1 MSIKTLWP
9 FSGKRKKLSRQQQD
23 DANYSSLTK
32 VLIPVG
38 QLKLGMYVT
47 ELDKPWVETS
57 FLFQGFE
64 IKTEAELRAV
74 KDICNHVYID
84 TTKKRTATNKDV
96 SPPPV
101 NADMIKGKKT
111 TPPQRI
117 LAIEKPVDTLDYGTP
132 PKKLGKF
139 EKELFRAEK
148 AYDNAE
154 VVVTDFMKNVENG
167 GGIDSVLA
175 KNAVAECVQSILHS
189 PDALLWLSQLRIK
202 DEPTAQHSLNVCIL
216 SIVLGRHI
224 NLTTDDLNR
233 VGLCGMMHDIGK
245 LLIPPEILHKSTPLD
260 DEEIRTMKTHTRL
273 GYNLLKSSDNMS
285 SSAAVVALTHH
296 EQLDGKGY
304 PRRLH
309 EPGISHFTKIVSIA
323 NAYDAM
329 TADKAFQRGK
339 THLEATHILANL
351 AGTHFD
357 STLVIKFIESI
368 GVYPPGSL
376 VEMTNGSVAM
386 VIEVH
391 ENAKLRPKIIIILD
405 EEKNPV
411 PEKIID
417 LSTMTRDSRGN
428 VYTIKNI
435 IKAKDWNLDVSKY
448 YRNDLLQKSF
458 AAAN

>member
-1 MSIKTLWP
+1 MMSIETLWP
-9 FSGKRKKLSRQQQD
+9 FSGKKKKLSKQQQD
-23 DANYSSLTK
+23 DARYLSLTK
-32 VLIPVG
+32 VLIPVD
-38 QLKLGMYVT
+38 QLRLGMYVT
-47 ELDKPWVETS
+47 ELDRPWVETS

-64 IKTEAELRAV
+64 IKTEEELRAV

-84 TTKKRTATNKDV
+84 TTKKRTATKDV

-101 NADMIKGKKT
+101 NADMIKGKT
-111 TPPQRI
+111 TPQQRV
-117 LAIEKPVDTLDYGTP
+117 LAIEKPIENISYGTP

-139 EKELFRAEK
+139 EKEILRAGK

-154 VVVTDFMKNVENG
+154 MVVTDFMKNVENG
-167 GGIDSVLA
+167 AGIDSVLA

-189 PDALLWLSQLRIK
+189 PDALLWLSQLRTK
-202 DEPTAQHSLNVCIL
+202 DELTAQHSLNVCIL

-224 NLTTDDLNR
+224 NLVTEDLNR
-233 VGLCGMMHDIGK
+233 VGLCGMMHDVGK

-260 DEEIRTMKTHTRL
+260 EEETRTMKTHTRL

-304 PRRLH
+304 PRRLQ

-329 TADKAFQRGK
+329 TADKPFQRGK

-357 STLVIKFIESI
+357 SALVVKFIESI

-376 VEMTNGSVAM
+376 VEMTNGCVAM
-386 VIEVH
+386 VVEVH
-391 ENAKLRPKIIIILD
+391 EKAKLRPKVIIILD

-411 PEKIID
+411 PEKVID
-417 LSTMTRDSRGN
+417 LSSMTKDSRGN
-428 VYTIKNI
+428 LYTIKNI

-448 YRNDLLQKSF
+448 YREDLLQKSF
-458 AAAN
+458 SAAN

>member
-1 MSIKTLWP
+1 M
-9 FSGKRKKLSRQQQD
+9 
-23 DANYSSLTK
+23 
-32 VLIPVG
+32 
-38 QLKLGMYVT
+38 
-47 ELDKPWVETS
+47 
-57 FLFQGFE
+57 
-64 IKTEAELRAV
+64 RA
-74 KDICNHVYID
+74 
-84 TTKKRTATNKDV
+84 
-96 SPPPV
+96 
-101 NADMIKGKKT
+101 G
-111 TPPQRI
+111 
-117 LAIEKPVDTLDYGTP
+117 
-132 PKKLGKF
+132 
-139 EKELFRAEK
+139 K
-148 AYDNAE
+148 AYNSAE
-154 VVVTDFMKNVENG
+154 IVVTDFMKNVENG

-189 PDALLWLSQLRIK
+189 PDALLWLSQLRTK
-202 DEPTAQHSLNVCIL
+202 DELTAQHSLNVCIL

-224 NLTTDDLNR
+224 NLETEDLNR
-233 VGLCGMMHDIGK
+233 VGLCGMMHDVGK

-260 DEEIRTMKTHTRL
+260 EEETRTMKTHTRL

-304 PRRLH
+304 PRRLL

-329 TADKAFQRGK
+329 TADKPFQRGK

-357 STLVIKFIESI
+357 SALVVKFIESI

-386 VIEVH
+386 VVEVH
-391 ENAKLRPKIIIILD
+391 ENAKLRPKVIIILD

-417 LSTMTRDSRGN
+417 LSSMTKDSRGN

-448 YRNDLLQKSF
+448 YRKDLLQKSF
-458 AAAN
+458 SSAN